1 MKDQEWLAQRFEENR
16 RRLHAVA
23 YRMLGSSSEAED
35 AVQEAWIRLSGSDP
49 DEIEN
54 LSAWLTTVVSRIAL
68 NFLRSRKRRR
78 EEPITP
84 QFPDLIIDP
93 VDAADPE
100 HEALLGDAVGLA
112 LLIVLETLA
121 PAERVAFVLHD
132 MFGVPFDDIAPIVDR
147 SPQAARQLA
156 SRARRRVQARPT
168 TSDVDVTA
176 QYELVQAFV
185 AASRSGDFAALLA
198 TLDPDIV
205 LRADGGRALP
215 GLSKEVRGAE
225 NVARQASM
233 FARMDLETYPI
244 LVNGAA
250 GMLVLRN
257 GAPFS
262 VATLVVRNGR
272 IAEMDFLADPER
284 LAALDLDVV
293 GARR

>member
-1 MKDQEWLAQRFEENR
+1 MKNQEWLAQRFEENR

>member
-1 MKDQEWLAQRFEENR
+1 
-16 RRLHAVA
+16 
-23 YRMLGSSSEAED
+23 
-35 AVQEAWIRLSGSDP
+35 
-49 DEIEN
+49 
-54 LSAWLTTVVSRIAL
+54 
-68 NFLRSRKRRR
+68 
-78 EEPITP
+78 
-84 QFPDLIIDP
+84 
-93 VDAADPE
+93 
-100 HEALLGDAVGLA
+100 
-112 LLIVLETLA
+112 
-121 PAERVAFVLHD
+121 

-205 LRADGGRALP
+205 LLADGGRALP